1 MSLMRKKS
9 ESAPPKRQKE
19 GKMQSWFC
27 FRCKAKNNEEYRAV
41 LKKRQ
46 VIFYLF
52 ILAGL
57 ATEGLVLFL
66 NFCTRMTFTEYRLG
80 YLLGLGAGLI
90 FGGVVGL
97 VRIRRKMVSEEK
109 LKEFRL
115 KETDERELEVES
127 LALRATAKL
136 LLVVLYVLLIAAGVF
151 EREELMYVC
160 FGLIALFL
168 LCYAVFRKYY
178 GTKI

>member
-1 MSLMRKKS
+1 MRKKT

-19 GKMQSWFC
+19 GKMRSLFSPG
-27 FRCKAKNNEEYRAV
+27 CKAKNNEEYRAV

-46 VIFYLF
+46 VGLYLC
-52 ILAGL
+52 ILAGM

-66 NFCTRMTFTEYRLG
+66 NFCTRMTFPEYRLG
-80 YLLGLGAGLI
+80 YLLGLGVGLI
-90 FGGVVGL
+90 FASMVGL
-97 VRIRRKMVSEEK
+97 VRIRRRMASEEK

-115 KETDERELEVES
+115 KETDEREIEVDS
-127 LALRATAKL
+127 MAYRATAKL
-136 LLVVLYVLLIAAGVF
+136 LLMALYVLLIAAGVF

-160 FGLIALFL
+160 FGLVGLFL
-168 LCYAVFRKYY
+168 FSYAAFRKYY

>member
-1 MSLMRKKS
+1 MRRKN
-9 ESAPPKRQKE
+9 EFAPPKRQKE
-19 GKMQSWFC
+19 GRMKNLFTPG
-27 FRCKAKNNEEYRAV
+27 CKAKNNEEYRAV

-46 VIFYLF
+46 VGLCLC
-52 ILAGL
+52 ILAGM

-66 NFCTRMTFTEYRLG
+66 NFCTRMTFSEYRLG
-80 YLLGLGAGLI
+80 YLLGLGVGLI
-90 FGGVVGL
+90 FASMVGL
-97 VRIRRKMVSEEK
+97 VRIHRRMASEEK

-115 KETDERELEVES
+115 KETDERELEVDS
-127 LALRATAKL
+127 LAYRATAKF

-160 FGLIALFL
+160 FGLVALFL
-168 LCYAVFRKYY
+168 LSYSAFRKYY

>member
-1 MSLMRKKS
+1 
-9 ESAPPKRQKE
+9 
-19 GKMQSWFC
+19 MQGLFSP
-27 FRCKAKNNEEYRAV
+27 RCRAKNNEEYRII

-52 ILAGL
+52 ILVGM
-57 ATEGLVLFL
+57 ATEGLVLFV

-80 YLLGLGAGLI
+80 YLLGLGAGLML
-90 FGGVVGL
+90 GGVVGL
-97 VRIRRKMVSEEK
+97 VRIRRKMTSEEK

-115 KETDERELEVES
+115 KETDERELEVDS

-136 LLVVLYVLLIAAGVF
+136 LLMVLYVLLIVTGMF
-151 EREELMYVC
+151 EREELMHVC
-160 FGLIALFL
+160 FGLVALFL
-168 LCYAVFRKYY
+168 LCYAVSRKYY

>member
-1 MSLMRKKS
+1 MPL
-9 ESAPPKRQKE
+9 KRQKE
-19 GKMQSWFC
+19 GKMKGLFC
-27 FRCKAKNNEEYRAV
+27 PVCKAKNNEEYRAV

-46 VIFYLF
+46 VGLCLF

-66 NFCTRMTFTEYRLG
+66 HFYTRIQLGEYRLG
-80 YLLGLGAGLI
+80 YLMGIGAGLI
-90 FGGVVGL
+90 LGGVVGV
-97 VRIRRKMVSEEK
+97 VRVRRRMADEEK

-115 KETDERELEVES
+115 RETDERELEVDS
-127 LALRATAKL
+127 LALRATAKTL
-136 LLVVLYVLLIAAGVF
+136 LAAMYVTLIVAGVF
-151 EREELMYVC
+151 KREELMQVC

-168 LCYAVFRKYY
+168 FGYVAFRKYY

>member
-1 MSLMRKKS
+1 
-9 ESAPPKRQKE
+9 
-19 GKMQSWFC
+19 MQSLFSP
-27 FRCKAKNNEEYRAV
+27 RCKAKNNDEYRAV

-52 ILAGL
+52 VLVGL

-66 NFCTRMTFTEYRLG
+66 IFCTQMAFSEYQLG
-80 YLLGLGAGLI
+80 YLTGLGAGLI
-90 FGGVVGL
+90 FAGVFWL
-97 VRIRRKMVSEEK
+97 VRIRRRMANEEK

-115 KETDERELEVES
+115 RETDERELEVDS

-136 LLVVLYVLLIAAGVF
+136 LLVVLYVLLIVAGVF
-151 EREELMYVC
+151 EKEELMQVC
-160 FGLIALFL
+160 FGLVALFL
-168 LCYAVFRKYY
+168 FCYAVFQKYY